1 MSFFWPRQWLS
12 TPTSSSRVQPCDL
25 DGRSDEEAWTVYHQ
39 VLADWRPGRHESAFP
54 GGEDYFQMTARL
66 ASAMRG
72 ALRHPPGSWV
82 LFVGHGAIIRAAIPA
97 LCPGSPVPG
106 SDLPNCGIAELALY
120 PGPAGVTG
128 RLSHW
133 PLTL

>member
-1 MSFFWPRQWLS
+1 
-12 TPTSSSRVQPCDL
+12 
-25 DGRSDEEAWTVYHQ
+25 
-39 VLADWRPGRHESAFP
+39 
-54 GGEDYFQMTARL
+54 MTARL

-82 LFVGHGAIIRAAIPA
+82 LFVGRGAIIRAAITT
-97 LCPGSPVPG
+97 LCPGSPVLG

-133 PLTL
+133 PLTV